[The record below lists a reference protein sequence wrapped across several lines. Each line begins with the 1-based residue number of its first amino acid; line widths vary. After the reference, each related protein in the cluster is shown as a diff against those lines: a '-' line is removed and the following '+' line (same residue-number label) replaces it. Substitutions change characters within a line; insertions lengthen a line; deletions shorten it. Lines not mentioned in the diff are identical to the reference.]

1 VSACSDRE
9 TLGSVLSP
17 GSTHSLAPLQ
27 PTVWVTEGVLALKP
41 HQRHHTIWRLDG
53 GLGSDA
59 AINWLLSRDYLLV
72 VKGYNRRRAQK
83 GGRAWESKAWQQV
96 RANQWVAAVPYGQR

>member
-1 VSACSDRE
+1 
-9 TLGSVLSP
+9 
-17 GSTHSLAPLQ
+17 
-27 PTVWVTEGVLALKP
+27 
-41 HQRHHTIWRLDG
+41 
-53 GLGSDA
+53 LGSDA